1 MNRSQVA
8 FVDPAVGDALLIA
21 GSLQLGIEAI
31 LLDGSRPAL
40 AQMAAALAGRRDLA
54 VVHVIA
60 HGRAGQIDFA
70 AGAVTRACLPAHAD
84 DLALL
89 RRALSAAGELRL
101 WSCEAALGP
110 EGAVFV
116 AALGDALGA
125 PVLASTRLVG
135 AADRAGQWELDVPAG
150 VSPPPPLTPS
160 GVAAFA
166 GVLAS
171 FTATAGTDTF
181 NGTTASD
188 TFIVATGTVSAT
200 DTFSA
205 GGDPG
210 IDVIQIGTAGAG
222 TSVDLSAA
230 ATDGVAGFLD
240 FEAIT
245 FVNTSGTSTATF
257 NAAQFGAGKIS
268 TTAAITG
275 TAFTQALVVN
285 TSAGTSVDLSGWT
298 FATWTSGTDTIS
310 IGAATGDEILVGSS
324 QADRFVVNATNQVSL
339 ADRYDGGAGNDVLQI
354 GSTTTGVAVDLSAA
368 ASDGVN
374 GFVGIEG
381 ISFINTSG
389 TSTATFG
396 SAQLGAGKISNAA
409 VITGASSTQ
418 AIAINAAV
426 GGSVDLS
433 GWTFSGWT
441 SGTDTITLTGSTGDE
456 ILVGSS
462 QIDRFVVSDTA
473 QVSGADR
480 YDGGAGN
487 DVLQIGSTTTGVTVD
502 LSAAASDGV
511 NGFVSI
517 EGLAFVNT
525 SGTSTVTLGSAQ
537 LGAGRVSNA
546 SVITGASSTQA
557 IAINAALGGSVDLS
571 GWTFSGWTSG
581 TDTISIM
588 GSTGDEI
595 LVGSSQIDRFVVG
608 DTNQVSA
615 ADRYNGGAGNDVIQV
630 GVAGAGTSI
639 DLSAAADD
647 GVNGF
652 LSVESITFVNTS
664 GTATATLDATQIGT
678 GKISAASA
686 ITGTAATQAVAINLS
701 AGGALDLSA
710 WTFATWTSGTD
721 TISITGSTGDEIIV
735 GSSQIDRF
743 VVSDTSQV
751 SAADRYNGG
760 AGNDVIQVGVAGAGT
775 SIDLSAAASDGV
787 NGFLSVEGITFV
799 NTSGTSTA
807 TLAAA
812 QVGTGKIATAAAI
825 TGTAADQA
833 LAINVAS
840 GGSIDLTTW
849 TFTTWTSGT
858 DTITLTGSTGTE
870 IIVGSTQVDRFV
882 VSDSNQV
889 SATDRYNGGA
899 GNDILQVGVAGAGT
913 SIDLS
918 TAAADGV
925 NGFLNVEGIAFV
937 NTSGTSSATL
947 NAAQFGTGKI
957 AVTAAITG
965 TLGAVQALTV
975 NVAAAGSIDLSTWT
989 FANWT
994 SGTDTITVNGLTGAE
1009 TLTGAT
1015 EAVRILAGAGTDT
1028 LIVTNTNQVQAGDRY
1043 DGGDDADTLRI
1054 GTTTGTA
1061 IDLSAAASDGVDGFV
1076 NIERVTFANTSGTT
1090 TATFNA
1096 SQFGTGRISS
1106 TALFTG
1112 TTQVQAVAV
1121 NLSAGGSFDMSGWTF
1136 ATWTSGTDIITVT
1149 GSTGDETIVGSS
1161 QIDRFVVGATSQVS
1175 AADRYDGAAG
1185 NDILQIGVAGAGTAI
1200 DLSAAAS
1207 DGVNGF
1213 VSVEALTFA
1222 NTSGTS
1228 NATFNSAQ
1236 FGTGKIATTAAITGV
1251 ATSTQ
1256 ALVVNMATAGAL
1268 NMSGWTFATWT
1279 AGTDTI
1285 TINGSSGADTI
1296 TGPIQGATILAG
1308 AGNDTLIVSATTQV
1322 QSNDRYD
1329 GGSDIDTLQ
1338 IGTVGAGVT
1347 VSLTAA
1353 ASDGIDGFV
1362 NIEAISFVNTST
1374 TSTATFNASQ
1384 FGAGKISTAATI
1396 TGTAAGVQGLAVN
1409 LAAGNSLDLSGL
1421 TFVTWV
1427 SGTDTI
1433 SLTGSTGTESIVGT
1447 SQIDRFV
1454 VGASNQISAGDLYD
1468 GRAGNDVIQVG
1479 ATTAAVSI
1487 DLSTAASD
1495 GVNGFISVEGIT
1507 FVNSAGTSTATF
1519 NANQFGAGKI
1529 SSTAIVTGTT
1539 STQAIVVNVDSGG
1552 SADLSGWTFP
1562 TWTSGTDTITVNGA
1576 GGAETFTGAIHGTT
1590 ILAGSGNDTL
1600 IVSNTT
1606 QVQVSDRYDGGAD
1619 TDTLQVGLVGAGT
1632 SISLA
1637 AAATNGIDGFVNI
1650 EGVAFVNTSGT
1661 STATFGSAQIG
1672 AGKISNTALITG
1684 TASTQ
1689 ALALNMAT
1697 GGSLDLS
1704 GWTFTGWTSGTDTI
1718 TLTGSTGNEIFV
1730 GSSQTDT
1737 LFVGATAQVS
1747 AGDRYDGGAGND
1759 ILQVGAAGGGVTIDF
1774 SAAARDGV
1782 NGFLNVEAVNFTNTS
1797 GTSVA
1802 TFNAGQFGAGKISN
1816 SVAITGTASTQA
1828 LAINL
1833 SAAGSLDMSGWTFG
1847 TWTSGTDTITVTG
1860 STGDEIVVG
1869 SSLIDRFV
1877 VSASNQVTSGDR
1889 YNGGASNDILQVGL
1903 AAAGTSIDLSAAAS
1917 DGVNGF
1923 LSVEAIAFVN
1933 TSGTSTATFNANQ
1946 FGTGK
1951 IASTV
1956 AVTGT
1961 AFTNA
1966 IVVNVDS
1973 GGSADLSGW
1982 TFPTWTSGTDT
1993 ITVNGSGGAETITG
2007 AIQGTTVLAGAG
2019 NDTLIVSNTTQVQ
2032 VTDRYDGGADND
2044 ALQIGVAGAGTSISL
2059 TAAATNG
2066 TDGFVNIEGI
2076 TFVNTSGSSVAT
2088 FNATQFGAGKIS
2100 STSTITGTA
2109 STQTFAVTLPSAGS
2123 FDLSGFTFS
2132 SWTSGTD
2139 VISVTGSTGADT
2151 IVGSGLIDTLTGGA
2165 GADTLTGGAGL
2176 DIYNFAAGSSA
2187 LTIGGSGT
2195 SGTIVGYDTITDYAY
2210 GATAGV
2216 SEKLGYSGAAVVT
2229 AFTRAVASTLQL
2241 NTGATVK
2248 SHAISNGIITF
2259 DDATTY
2265 AAAVNLQS
2273 LSDVAAAVQ
2282 YLQAHDIGSTGSS
2295 VAFKATIGGIGH
2307 TFVYIQGTS
2316 SGSPDSSDSLIDL
2329 ADVSASSLTASGNQL
2344 TAFDSVPPP
2353 PPAAPTVAENAA
2365 GGINAAEAA
2374 DGTVVLVSLSGT
2386 GAVAGDTL
2394 TVNWG
2399 GEVVTHLLTAGDIV
2413 AGSVE
2418 VAVPPETV
2426 AAQGDGAFNV
2436 TASLTDSV
2444 GNVGANSPATLVS
2457 VDTVAPPAPLAPGI
2471 AENGAGGVNAS
2482 EASNGTEVVVDL
2494 SGLGAEAGDTL
2505 TVNWGGEVVS
2515 RAVTGAEVLAGS
2527 ATVQIS
2533 LGVIAAQGDGTFD
2546 VTASLTDIAGN
2557 VGPASTPTPVTVDTV
2572 APAALAVAPVVPE
2585 SALDGLN
2592 GSEAADGT
2600 AVVVDLSGSE
2610 AVLGYSLKVNWGGQS
2625 VTYALTAGD
2634 ILAGSASVEVPP
2646 GVIALQG
2653 DGTVDV
2659 TASLIDIAGNEG
2671 AASPAASVAVDRTNP
2686 TVTVAIADASL
2697 SDTDASSLVT
2707 FTFSEAPAG
2716 FTDADLDVVGGTI
2729 TDLVATVDPLVWT
2742 AQFTAT
2748 DGFTGTGSV
2757 TVVSDSYTDAALNLG
2772 GSGSDSVT
2780 VDRTN
2785 PTVTVAIAE
2794 SALSDGTTS
2803 SLVTFTFSEAP
2814 TGFTDA
2820 DLDVVGGT
2828 ITDLVATVDPL
2839 VWTAQFTATDGFTGT
2854 GSVTVISDSYTD
2866 AALNLGGSGSD
2877 SVTIDRTN
2885 PTVTVAIADGSLS
2898 DTDSSS
2904 LVTFT
2909 FSEAPVGFTDADLD
2923 VVGGTITDLVAT
2935 VDPLVWTAQFTAT
2948 DGFTGTGSVTVVSD
2962 SYTDTALNLGVS
2974 GSDSV
2979 TIDRTN
2985 PTVTVAIAD
2994 GSLSDTDSSSLVT
3007 FTFSE
3012 APVGFTDADLDVV
3025 GGTISDL
3032 VATVDPLV
3040 WTAQFT
3046 ATDGF
3051 AGTGSVTVVSD
3062 SYTDAAL
3069 NLGGSG
3075 SDSVTVDR
3083 TNPTVTVAIAEASLS
3098 DGTASSL
3105 VTFTFSEAPVG
3116 FTDADLDVVG
3126 GTITDLVATVDPL
3139 VWTAQFTATDGFTG
3153 TGSVTVVSDSYT
3165 DAALNLGGSGSDSV
3179 TVDRTNPTVTV
3190 VIADGSLS
3198 DTDSSS
3204 LVTFTFSEAPVGF
3217 TDADLDVVGGTITDL
3232 VATVGPL
3239 VWTAQFTATDGFTGT
3254 GSVTVVSDSYTD
3266 TALNLGGSG
3275 SDSVTVDR
3283 TNPTVTVAIADG
3295 SLSDTDSSSLVTF
3308 TFSEAP
3314 VGFTDAD
3321 LDVVGGT
3328 ITDLVA
3334 TVDPLVWTAQFTATD
3349 GFTGTGS
3356 VTVISDSYTDA
3367 ALNLGGSGS
3376 DSVTI
3381 DRTNPTVTVAIAD
3394 GSLSDTDSSSLVTF
3408 TFSEA
3413 PVGFTDADLDV
3424 VGGTITDLVATV
3436 DPLVWTAQFTATDGF
3451 TGTGSVTVVSDSY
3464 TDTALNLGV
3473 SGSDS
3478 VTIDRTNPTVTVAIA
3493 DGSLSDT
3500 DSSSLVTFTFSEAPV
3515 GFTDADLD
3523 VVGGTITDLV
3533 ATVDPLVW
3541 TAQFTAT
3548 DGFTGTGSVTVVS
3561 DSYTDAA
3568 LNLGGSGS
3576 DSVTVDRTNPTV
3588 TVAIADGSLSDT
3600 DSSSLVTFTFSE
3612 APVGFTDAD
3621 LDVVGGT
3628 ITDLVATVDP
3638 LVWTAQFT
3646 ATDGFTGTGSVTVAS
3661 DSYTDAALNLGGSGA
3676 DSVTIDRTNPT
3687 VTVAIADGSLSDT
3700 DSSSL
3705 VTFTFSEAPVGF
3717 TDADL
3722 DVVGGTI
3729 TDLVATVDPL
3739 VWTAQFTATDGFTGT
3754 GSVTVVSD
3762 SYTDAALN
3770 LGGSGSDSVTIDRTN
3785 PMVTVAIA
3793 DGSLSDTDASSLV
3806 TFTFSEAPVGF
3817 TDADLDVVGGT
3828 ITDLVAT
3835 VDPLVWTAQFTAT
3848 DGFTGTG
3855 SVTVASDSYTDAALN
3870 LGGSGADSVTIDRT
3884 NPTVTVAI
3892 ADGSL
3897 SDTDSSSLVTFTFSE
3912 APVGFT
3918 DADLDVV
3925 GGTIT
3930 DLVATVDPLV
3940 WTAQFTAT
3948 DGFTGTGSVTVISDS
3963 YTDAALNLGGSGTDS
3978 VTIDRTNPTV
3988 TVAIADGSLS
3998 DTDASSLV
4006 TFTFS
4011 EAPTGFTDA
4020 DLDVVGGTIT
4030 DLVATVDPLVWTA
4043 QFTATDGFTGT
4054 GSVEVVSDSYT
4065 DAALNLGG
4073 AGSDSVTIDRTNP
4086 TVTVAIAD
4094 GSLSDTDASSLV
4106 TFTFSEA
4113 PIGFTDAD
4121 LDMVGGTITDLVA
4134 TVDPLVWTAQFTATD
4149 GFTGAGSV
4157 AVVSD
4162 SYTDAALNLGGAG
4175 SDSITVDRTN
4185 PTVTVVIA
4193 DGSLSDTDASS
4204 LVTFTFSE
4212 APVGFTDAD
4221 LDVVGGTITDLVA
4234 TVDPLVWTAQF
4245 TATDGFT
4252 GTGSVTVVSDSY
4264 TDAALNLGG
4273 SGSDSITI
4281 DRTNPTVTV
4290 AIADG
4295 SLSDTD
4301 ASSLVT
4307 FTFSEVPVGFTDA
4320 DLDVVGGTITDLVA
4334 TVDPLVW
4341 TAQFTATDGF
4351 TGTGSVTVVSDS
4363 YTDTALNLGV
4373 SGSDSV
4379 TIDRTNPTV
4388 TVAVA
4393 ESALSDGTASSLVT
4407 FTFSEAPT
4415 GFTDADLDVVG
4426 GTITDLV
4433 ATVDPLVW
4441 TAQFTATDGFTGT
4454 GSVTVV
4460 SDSYTDAA
4468 LNLGG
4473 SASDSVTI
4481 DRTNPTVTVAIAD
4494 GSLSDTDASSLVT
4507 FTFSE
4512 APTGFTDAD
4521 LDVVGGTITDLV
4533 ATVDPLVWTAQF
4545 TATDG
4550 FTGTGSVTVVSDS
4563 YTDAA
4568 LNLGGSGSD
4577 SITIDRTNPTVTV
4590 AIADGSLSD
4599 TDASSLVTFT
4609 FSEAPTG
4616 FTDADLDVVGGTI
4629 TDLVATVDPLVWT
4642 AQFTATD
4649 GFAGTGSVTVVSD
4662 SYTDAAL
4669 NLGGSGSDSVTV
4681 DRTNPTVTV
4690 AIADGSLSDTD
4701 SSSLVTFTFSEAP
4714 VGFTDADLETVG
4726 GTITDLV
4733 ATVDPLVWTAQFT
4746 ATDGFTGT
4754 GSVSVVADSYTDA
4767 ALNLGGAGSDSVT
4780 VDRTNPTVTVA
4791 IAEASLS
4798 DGTTSSLVTFTFS
4811 EAPTGFTDAD
4821 LDVVGGT
4828 ITDLVATV
4836 DPLVWTAQFTAT
4848 DGFTGTGSVAVVADS
4863 YTDATLNLGGAGT
4876 DNVTID
4882 RTNPTVTAV
4891 IADGSLSDTDASSLV
4906 TFTFS
4911 EAPVGFTDADLD
4923 VVGGTITDL
4932 VATVDPLV
4940 WTAQFTATDGFTG
4953 TGSVTVVSDSYT
4965 DAALNLGGS
4974 GSDSVTVDRTNPTVT
4989 VTIAEASLSDGT
5001 TSSLVTFTFSEAP
5014 TGFTDA
5020 DLDVVGGTI
5029 TDLVATVD
5037 PLVWT
5042 AQFTATDGF
5051 TGTGSVTVVSD
5062 SYTDA
5067 ALNLGGSGSDSVTV
5081 DRTNPTVTVAI
5092 ADGSLSD
5099 TDSSSL
5105 VTFTFSEAPVGFTD
5119 ADLDVVGGT
5128 ITDLVATV
5136 DPLVWTAQFTAT
5148 DGFTGTGS
5156 VAVVADS
5163 YTDATLNLG
5172 GAGTDN
5178 VTIDRTNPTVTVAI
5192 AESSLSDGTAS
5203 SLVTFTFSE
5212 APTGFTDA
5220 DLDVV
5225 GGTITDLVATVDP
5238 LVWTAQFTATDG
5250 FTGTGSV
5257 TVVSDSYT
5265 DAALNLGGSGTDSV
5279 TVDRTNPTVAVA
5291 IADGSLSDT
5300 DSSSL
5305 VTFTFSEAP
5314 VGFTDADLDVVGG
5327 TITDL
5332 VATVDPL
5339 VWTAQFTATDGFT
5352 GTGSVTVVSDSYTD
5366 AALNLGGSGSDSI
5379 TIDRT
5384 NPTVT
5389 VAIAESSLS
5398 DGTASS
5404 LVTFTFSEA
5413 PTGFTD
5419 ADLDVVGGT
5428 ITDLVA
5434 TVDPLVW
5441 TAQFTATDGF
5451 TGTGSVT
5458 VVSDSYTDAALN
5470 LGGSGTDSVTVDR
5483 TNPTVAVVI
5492 ADGSLSDTDANS
5504 LVTFTFSEAPVGFT
5518 DADLDVVGGTIS
5530 DLVATVDPLVWT
5542 AQFTATDGFAGTG
5555 SVTVVSDS
5563 YTDAALNLGGS
5574 GSDSVT
5580 VDRTNPT
5587 VTVAIADGSLSDTDA
5602 SSLVTFTFSEA
5613 PAGFTDADLDVVG
5626 GTITDLVATVDPLVW
5641 TAQFTATDGFT
5652 GTGSVTVVSDSYTD
5666 AALNLGGS
5674 GSDSV
5679 TVDRTN
5685 PTVTVAIADGS
5696 LSDTDASSLVTFTFS
5711 EAPTGFT
5718 DADLDVVGGTITDL
5732 VATLDPLVWTAQFTA
5747 TDGFTGTGSVT
5758 VASDSYTDAA
5768 LNLGGS
5774 GTDSV
5779 TIDRTNPT
5787 VTVAIAESSLSDG
5800 TTSSLVT
5807 FTFSEAPTGFTD
5819 ADLDVVG
5826 GTVTDL
5832 VATVDPLV
5840 WTAQFTATDGFTGT
5854 GSVSVVADSYTD
5866 ATLNLGGSGSDSVT
5880 IDRTNPTVTVAIAD
5894 GSLSDTDSSSLVTF
5908 TFSEAPV
5915 GFTDAD
5921 LDVVGGTVTD
5931 LVATVDP
5938 LVWTA
5943 QFTATDGFTGTG
5955 SVTVVSDSYT
5965 DAALNLGGSGSDNV
5979 SIDRT
5984 ADADGNLVLSIPDT
5998 AINAVERT
6006 AVAFSVSGIDPDV
6019 VTATVTFTDSLGQ
6032 TIAVAASAGV
6042 VDMSSFVSGTVTS
6055 ALSVVDAAGN
6065 IDSVA
6070 GAAIALDAVNGT
6082 SGNDTIYGT
6091 ALNETFNGGAGNDYL
6106 YGREGADTLIG
6117 GADADQLIGGTGA
6130 DTMNGGTGDDVYFVD
6145 NAGDVVVELT
6155 GEGVDSIYT
6164 GIDLSLAADQEI
6176 EFLRADAGTTGLT
6189 LAGNDLANRIYG
6201 AEGNDTLNGGG
6212 GDDKLIGGA
6221 GADLM
6226 RGGAGDDSYYVDNAS
6241 DQIQE
6246 AVGEGADVVF
6256 ASVDYTLADGQE
6268 IEFLRANAG
6277 MTALT
6282 LTGNGFDNR
6291 LYGADGNDALVGGG
6305 GNDRLIGGAGVDTM
6319 TGGAGD
6325 DLYYVDMSTDQVLE
6339 ASSEGLDTVYASVDY
6354 TLADGQEI
6362 EFLRASA
6369 GSTALTLTG
6378 NGFDN
6383 RLYGTDGNDTLVGGG
6398 GDDKLTGGTGAD
6410 LMSGGLGNDVY
6421 MVDDVA
6427 DQVQEAAGE
6436 GIDSVYTSVDLT
6448 LGSGQEIEIVRANSD
6463 ALGLTLTGN
6472 GFDNKLYGDMGDDT
6486 LVGGGGNDRLA
6497 GGIGADAMSGGLG
6510 DDVYYVDDAGDVVTE
6525 LAGEGSD
6532 SLYTSVNLTLTAG
6545 QEIEFLRANAG
6556 ATGLVLGGND
6566 FDNRIYGGAGN
6577 DTITGDH
6584 GSDRLYGADGND
6596 TLMGG
6601 GGIDRLFGN
6610 GGDDTLN
6617 GGNGNDRLNGGTGM
6631 DQLTGG
6637 AGNDTFIFNAPL
6649 DGVTNVDTILD
6660 YVVADDSIY
6669 LHQTYFGELAMGKLS
6684 ASAFAL
6690 DSATG
6695 LAAQI
6700 VYNTTTGALS
6710 YDNNGA
6716 LAGGA
6721 TQFAVV
6727 QGAPTLNENE
6737 FFIV

>member
-1 MNRSQVA
+1 MVIRNQVA
-8 FVDPAVGDALLIA
+8 FVDPAVANPLLIA
-21 GSLQLGIEAI
+21 GSLQFGIEAI
-31 LLDGSRPAL
+31 LLDGARPAL
-40 AQMAAALAGRRDLA
+40 AQMAAALAGRRDVA

-60 HGRAGQIDFA
+60 HGRGGQIDFA
-70 AGAVTRACLPAHAD
+70 AGAVTRACLPAHAE
-84 DLALL
+84 DLARL
-89 RRALSAAGELRL
+89 RRALSSEGEVRL
-101 WSCEAALGP
+101 WSCETALGP
-110 EGAVFV
+110 DGAVFV
-116 AALGDALGA
+116 AALGDALGV

-150 VSPPPPLTPS
+150 ASPPPPLTPS

-171 FTATAGTDTF
+171 FTATAGTDMF
-181 NGTTASD
+181 SGTTASD

-210 IDVIQIGTAGAG
+210 VDIIQIGTAGAG

-257 NAAQFGAGKIS
+257 NAAQFGAGRIS

-275 TAFTQALVVN
+275 TAFTQAIVVN

-324 QADRFVVNATNQVSL
+324 QADRFVVTATSQVSL

-354 GSTTTGVAVDLSAA
+354 GATTTGVTVDLSAA
-368 ASDGVN
+368 ASDGID

-381 ISFINTSG
+381 IRFFNTSG

-396 SAQLGAGKISNAA
+396 SAQLGAGKISDAA
-409 VITGASSTQ
+409 AITGASSTQ
-418 AIAINAAV
+418 VIAINAAV
-426 GGSVDLS
+426 GSSVDLS

-441 SGTDTITLTGSTGDE
+441 SGTDTISITGSTGDE

-462 QIDRFVVSDTA
+462 QIDRFVVSSTS
-473 QVSGADR
+473 QVSAADR

-487 DVLQIGSTTTGVTVD
+487 DVLQIGVAGVGTSID
-502 LSAAASDGV
+502 LTAAASDGID
-511 NGFVSI
+511 GFVSI
-517 EGLAFVNT
+517 EAISFVNT
-525 SGTSTVTLGSAQ
+525 SGTSTATVGSAQ
-537 LGAGRVSNA
+537 LGAGKISNSA
-546 SVITGASSTQA
+546 VITGTSSAQA
-557 IAINAALGGSVDLS
+557 IAINAAAGASVDLS

-581 TDTISIM
+581 TDTISIT
-588 GSTGDEI
+588 GSTGTEI
-595 LVGSSQIDRFVVG
+595 LVGSSQIDRFVVT
-608 DTNQVSA
+608 DSNQLSGT
-615 ADRYNGGAGNDVIQV
+615 DRYSGGAGNDVIQIGTA
-630 GVAGAGTSI
+630 GVGTSI
-639 DLSAAADD
+639 DLSAAASD
-647 GVNGF
+647 GVDGF
-652 LSVESITFVNTS
+652 VSVEGITFVNTS
-664 GTATATLDATQIGT
+664 GTSTATFSATQFGAGKIATAAVVT
-678 GKISAASA
+678 GS
-686 ITGTAATQAVAINLS
+686 AATQGVAISLS
-701 AGGALDLSA
+701 TGGSLDLST
-710 WTFATWTSGTD
+710 WTFSGWTSGTD

-743 VVSDTSQV
+743 VVSDSNQV
-751 SAADRYNGG
+751 SAADRYSGG

-812 QVGTGKIATAAAI
+812 QFGTGKIATATAI

-840 GGSIDLTTW
+840 GGSIDLSTW
-849 TFTTWTSGT
+849 TFSTWTSGT
-858 DTITLTGSTGTE
+858 DTISLTGSTGTE
-870 IIVGSTQVDRFV
+870 ILVGSTQIDRFV

-889 SATDRYNGGA
+889 SATDRYNGGT
-899 GNDILQVGVAGAGT
+899 GNDVLQIGVAGVGT
-913 SIDLS
+913 SIDLG

-925 NGFLNVEGIAFV
+925 NGFLSIEGIAFV

-947 NAAQFGTGKI
+947 NATQLGTGKI
-957 AVTAAITG
+957 AAASAITG
-965 TLGAVQALTV
+965 TLGAVQSLTV
-975 NVAAAGSIDLSTWT
+975 NVAAAGSVDLSAWT

-994 SGTDTITVNGLTGAE
+994 SGTDAITVNGSTGAE
-1009 TLTGAT
+1009 TFTGAT
-1015 EAVRILAGAGTDT
+1015 QAAQILAGAGTDT
-1028 LIVTNTNQVQAGDRY
+1028 LIVTNTTQVQAGDRY

-1061 IDLSAAASDGVDGFV
+1061 IDLSAAATDGVDGFV
-1076 NIERVTFANTSGTT
+1076 NIERVTFVNSSGAA

-1096 SQFGTGRISS
+1096 AQFGAGKISN

-1112 TTQVQAVAV
+1112 TSQTQAVAV
-1121 NLSAGGSFDMSGWTF
+1121 NLSAGGSLDMSGWTF

-1161 QIDRFVVGATSQVS
+1161 LIDRFVVSDTNQVS
-1175 AADRYDGAAG
+1175 AADRYNGAGG
-1185 NDILQIGVAGAGTAI
+1185 NDILQVGLAGAGTAI

-1213 VSVEALTFA
+1213 LSIEAITFV

-1228 NATFNSAQ
+1228 TAIFDAAQ
-1236 FGTGKIATTAAITGV
+1236 FGTGKIAATAAITGV
-1251 ATSTQ
+1251 ATSAQ

-1285 TINGSSGADTI
+1285 TVNGSAGADTI

-1308 AGNDTLIVSATTQV
+1308 AGNDTLVVSASTQV
-1322 QSNDRYD
+1322 QANDRYD
-1329 GGSDIDTLQ
+1329 GGADIDTLQ
-1338 IGTVGAGVT
+1338 IGTVGAGVA
-1347 VSLTAA
+1347 VSLTTA

-1362 NIEAISFVNTST
+1362 NIEAISFVNTSV

-1384 FGAGKISTAATI
+1384 FGAGKISTASTI
-1396 TGTAAGVQGLAVN
+1396 IGTAAGVQGLAVN

-1421 TFVTWV
+1421 TFSTWV

-1433 SLTGSTGTESIVGT
+1433 SLIGSTGSESIVGT
-1447 SQIDRFV
+1447 SQIDRLV
-1454 VGASNQISAGDLYD
+1454 VGATNQVSAGDKYD
-1468 GRAGNDVIQVG
+1468 GGAGNDVIQIG
-1479 ATTAAVSI
+1479 STTAAVSV
-1487 DLSTAASD
+1487 DLSAAASD
-1495 GVNGFISVEGIT
+1495 GINGFISVEGIT
-1507 FVNSAGTSTATF
+1507 FVNSAGTATATF
-1519 NANQFGAGKI
+1519 SANQFGTGKI
-1529 SSTAIVTGTT
+1529 ASTAIVTGTS

-1619 TDTLQVGLVGAGT
+1619 NDTLQIGLVGAGT

-1637 AAATNGIDGFVNI
+1637 AAAANGTDGFVNI
-1650 EGVAFVNTSGT
+1650 ESVTFVNTSGT
-1661 STATFGSAQIG
+1661 STATVGSAQIG
-1672 AGKISNTALITG
+1672 TGKISGTALITG

-1689 ALALNMAT
+1689 AIVANMAT
-1697 GGSLDLS
+1697 NGSLDLS
-1704 GWTFTGWTSGTDTI
+1704 GWTFAGWTSGTDTI
-1718 TLTGSTGNEIFV
+1718 TLTGSTGGETFI
-1730 GSSQTDT
+1730 GSSETDT
-1737 LFVGATAQVS
+1737 LAVTATAQVS
-1747 AGDRYDGGAGND
+1747 AGDRYDGGLGSD
-1759 ILQVGAAGGGVTIDF
+1759 ILQIGVAGAGTSIDLSAGAT
-1774 SAAARDGV
+1774 DGV

-1797 GTSVA
+1797 GTSTA
-1802 TFNAGQFGAGKISN
+1802 TFNAGQFGAGKIS
-1816 SVAITGTASTQA
+1816 STVAFTGTAFTQA

-1833 SAAGSLDMSGWTFG
+1833 SAGGSLDMSGWTFA

-1860 STGDEIVVG
+1860 STADEIIVA

-1889 YNGGASNDILQVGL
+1889 YNGGASNDILQIGL

-1917 DGVNGF
+1917 NGVNGF

-1993 ITVNGSGGAETITG
+1993 ITVNGSSGAETFTG
-2007 AIQGTTVLAGAG
+2007 AIQGTTILAGAG
-2019 NDTLIVSNTTQVQ
+2019 NDTLIVSNATQVQ

-2044 ALQIGVAGAGTSISL
+2044 ALQIGVVGAGTSISL
-2059 TAAATNG
+2059 TAAAANG

-2076 TFVNTSGSSVAT
+2076 TFVNTSGNSVAT

-2132 SWTSGTD
+2132 NWTSGTD
-2139 VISVTGSTGADT
+2139 VVSVTGSTGADT
-2151 IVGSGLIDTLTGGA
+2151 IVGSGLIDTLTGAA

-2195 SGTIVGYDTITDYAY
+2195 SGTIAGYDTIADYAH

-2229 AFTRAVASTLQL
+2229 AFTRAAASTLQL
-2241 NTGATVK
+2241 NTSATVK
-2248 SHAISNGIITF
+2248 SHAISNGIISF
-2259 DDATTY
+2259 DDVTTY

-2307 TFVYIQGTS
+2307 TFVFIQGTS

-2329 ADVSASSLTASGNQL
+2329 VDVSASSLTASSNQL
-2344 TAFDSVPPP
+2344 TAFDGVPPP

-2374 DGTVVLVSLSGT
+2374 DGTVVLVSLSGI

-2426 AAQGDGAFNV
+2426 AAQGDGEFNV

-2444 GNVGANSPATLVS
+2444 GNVGANSPATIVS
-2457 VDTVAPPAPLAPGI
+2457 VDTAAPPAPSAPAI
-2471 AENGAGGVNAS
+2471 PENGAGGINAS
-2482 EASNGTEVVVDL
+2482 EASNDTEVVVDL

-2505 TVNWGGEVVS
+2505 TVNWGGQVVS

-2557 VGPASTPTPVTVDTV
+2557 VGPASAPTPVTVDTV
-2572 APAALAVAPVVPE
+2572 APAALAVAPAVPE

-2592 GSEAADGT
+2592 GAEAADGT

-2610 AVLGYSLKVNWGGQS
+2610 AALGYSLRVNWGGQS
-2625 VTYALTAGD
+2625 VTYVLTED
-2634 ILAGSASVEVPP
+2634 DLLAGSASVEVPS
-2646 GVIALQG
+2646 GAIALQG
-2653 DGTVDV
+2653 DGTVAV
-2659 TASLIDIAGNEG
+2659 TASLIDIAGNVG
-2671 AASPAASVAVDRTNP
+2671 PASPAASVPVDRTSP
-2686 TVTVAIADASL
+2686 TVTVAIDDGSL

-2707 FTFSEAPAG
+2707 FTFSEAPIG
-2716 FTDADLDVVGGTI
+2716 FTDADLDVVGGTV
-2729 TDLVATVDPLVWT
+2729 TGLAVTGDPLVWT

-2757 TVVSDSYTDAALNLG
+2757 TVTSDSYTDAALNLG
-2772 GSGSDSVT
+2772 GSDSDSVT

-2785 PTVTVAIAE
+2785 PTVTVVIADA
-2794 SALSDGTTS
+2794 SLSDADSS

-2854 GSVTVISDSYTD
+2854 GSVTVASASYTDAALNLGGSGSDSVVIDRTNPTVTVAVADGSLSDTDASSLVTFTFSEAPTGFTDADLDVVGGTITDLVATVDPLVWTAQFTATDGFTGTGSVTVASDSYTD

-2923 VVGGTITDLVAT
+2923 VVGGTV
-2935 VDPLVWTAQFTAT
+2935 
-2948 DGFTGTGSVTVVSD
+2948 TGL
-2962 SYTDTALNLGVS
+2962 A
-2974 GSDSV
+2974 
-2979 TIDRTN
+2979 
-2985 PTVTVAIAD
+2985 
-2994 GSLSDTDSSSLVT
+2994 
-3007 FTFSE
+3007 
-3012 APVGFTDADLDVV
+3012 
-3025 GGTISDL
+3025 
-3032 VATVDPLV
+3032 ATVDPLV

-3069 NLGGSG
+3069 NLGG
-3075 SDSVTVDR
+3075 
-3083 TNPTVTVAIAEASLS
+3083 L
-3098 DGTASSL
+3098 
-3105 VTFTFSEAPVG
+3105 
-3116 FTDADLDVVG
+3116 
-3126 GTITDLVATVDPL
+3126 
-3139 VWTAQFTATDGFTG
+3139 
-3153 TGSVTVVSDSYT
+3153 
-3165 DAALNLGGSGSDSV
+3165 
-3179 TVDRTNPTVTV
+3179 
-3190 VIADGSLS
+3190 
-3198 DTDSSS
+3198 
-3204 LVTFTFSEAPVGF
+3204 
-3217 TDADLDVVGGTITDL
+3217 
-3232 VATVGPL
+3232 
-3239 VWTAQFTATDGFTGT
+3239 
-3254 GSVTVVSDSYTD
+3254 
-3266 TALNLGGSG
+3266 
-3275 SDSVTVDR
+3275 
-3283 TNPTVTVAIADG
+3283 
-3295 SLSDTDSSSLVTF
+3295 
-3308 TFSEAP
+3308 
-3314 VGFTDAD
+3314 
-3321 LDVVGGT
+3321 
-3328 ITDLVA
+3328 
-3334 TVDPLVWTAQFTATD
+3334 
-3349 GFTGTGS
+3349 
-3356 VTVISDSYTDA
+3356 
-3367 ALNLGGSGS
+3367 GS

-3381 DRTNPTVTVAIAD
+3381 DRTNPTVTVAIAES
-3394 GSLSDTDSSSLVTF
+3394 SLSD
-3408 TFSEA
+3408 
-3413 PVGFTDADLDV
+3413 
-3424 VGGTITDLVATV
+3424 GT
-3436 DPLVWTAQFTATDGF
+3436 
-3451 TGTGSVTVVSDSY
+3451 
-3464 TDTALNLGV
+3464 
-3473 SGSDS
+3473 
-3478 VTIDRTNPTVTVAIA
+3478 
-3493 DGSLSDT
+3493 
-3500 DSSSLVTFTFSEAPV
+3500 
-3515 GFTDADLD
+3515 
-3523 VVGGTITDLV
+3523 
-3533 ATVDPLVW
+3533 
-3541 TAQFTAT
+3541 
-3548 DGFTGTGSVTVVS
+3548 
-3561 DSYTDAA
+3561 
-3568 LNLGGSGS
+3568 
-3576 DSVTVDRTNPTV
+3576 
-3588 TVAIADGSLSDT
+3588 
-3600 DSSSLVTFTFSE
+3600 
-3612 APVGFTDAD
+3612 
-3621 LDVVGGT
+3621 
-3628 ITDLVATVDP
+3628 
-3638 LVWTAQFT
+3638 
-3646 ATDGFTGTGSVTVAS
+3646 
-3661 DSYTDAALNLGGSGA
+3661 
-3676 DSVTIDRTNPT
+3676 
-3687 VTVAIADGSLSDT
+3687 
-3700 DSSSL
+3700 
-3705 VTFTFSEAPVGF
+3705 
-3717 TDADL
+3717 
-3722 DVVGGTI
+3722 
-3729 TDLVATVDPL
+3729 
-3739 VWTAQFTATDGFTGT
+3739 
-3754 GSVTVVSD
+3754 
-3762 SYTDAALN
+3762 
-3770 LGGSGSDSVTIDRTN
+3770 
-3785 PMVTVAIA
+3785 
-3793 DGSLSDTDASSLV
+3793 ASSLV

-3870 LGGSGADSVTIDRT
+3870 LGGSGSDSVTIDRT
-3884 NPTVTVAI
+3884 NPTVAVAI

-3912 APVGFT
+3912 APTGFT

-3925 GGTIT
+3925 GGTVT
-3930 DLVATVDPLV
+3930 GLAATVDPLV

-3948 DGFTGTGSVTVISDS
+3948 DGFTGTGSVTVASDS
-3963 YTDAALNLGGSGTDS
+3963 YTDAALNLGGSGSDS
-3978 VTIDRTNPTV
+3978 VVIDRTNPTV
-3988 TVAIADGSLS
+3988 AVAIAD
-3998 DTDASSLV
+3998 A
-4006 TFTFS
+4006 
-4011 EAPTGFTDA
+4011 
-4020 DLDVVGGTIT
+4020 
-4030 DLVATVDPLVWTA
+4030 
-4043 QFTATDGFTGT
+4043 
-4054 GSVEVVSDSYT
+4054 
-4065 DAALNLGG
+4065 
-4073 AGSDSVTIDRTNP
+4073 
-4086 TVTVAIAD
+4086 
-4094 GSLSDTDASSLV
+4094 
-4106 TFTFSEA
+4106 
-4113 PIGFTDAD
+4113 
-4121 LDMVGGTITDLVA
+4121 
-4134 TVDPLVWTAQFTATD
+4134 
-4149 GFTGAGSV
+4149 
-4157 AVVSD
+4157 
-4162 SYTDAALNLGGAG
+4162 
-4175 SDSITVDRTN
+4175 
-4185 PTVTVVIA
+4185 
-4193 DGSLSDTDASS
+4193 SLSDTDASS

-4252 GTGSVTVVSDSY
+4252 DTGSVTVASDSY

-4273 SGSDSITI
+4273 SGSDSVVI

-4290 AIADG
+4290 AVADG

-4301 ASSLVT
+4301 ANSLVT

-4320 DLDVVGGTITDLVA
+4320 DLDVIGGTITDLA
-4334 TVDPLVW
+4334 
-4341 TAQFTATDGF
+4341 
-4351 TGTGSVTVVSDS
+4351 
-4363 YTDTALNLGV
+4363 
-4373 SGSDSV
+4373 
-4379 TIDRTNPTV
+4379 
-4388 TVAVA
+4388 
-4393 ESALSDGTASSLVT
+4393 
-4407 FTFSEAPT
+4407 
-4415 GFTDADLDVVG
+4415 
-4426 GTITDLV
+4426 
-4433 ATVDPLVW
+4433 
-4441 TAQFTATDGFTGT
+4441 
-4454 GSVTVV
+4454 
-4460 SDSYTDAA
+4460 
-4468 LNLGG
+4468 
-4473 SASDSVTI
+4473 
-4481 DRTNPTVTVAIAD
+4481 
-4494 GSLSDTDASSLVT
+4494 
-4507 FTFSE
+4507 
-4512 APTGFTDAD
+4512 
-4521 LDVVGGTITDLV
+4521 

-4568 LNLGGSGSD
+4568 LNLGGSGTD
-4577 SITIDRTNPTVTV
+4577 SVTIDRTNPTVTVAIAEASLSDGTASSLVTFTFSEAPVGFTDADLDVIGGTVTGLAATVDPLVWTAQFTATDGFTGTGSVTVTSDSYTDAALNLGASGSDSVIIDRTNPTVAVAIADGSLSDTDASSLVTFTFSEAPAGFADADLDVVGGTITDLVATGDPLVWTAQFTATDGFAGAGSVTVASDSYTDAALNLGGSGSDNVTIDRMNPTVTV

-4616 FTDADLDVVGGTI
+4616 FSDADLDVVGGTI
-4629 TDLVATVDPLVWT
+4629 TGLAAT
-4642 AQFTATD
+4642 
-4649 GFAGTGSVTVVSD
+4649 G
-4662 SYTDAAL
+4662 
-4669 NLGGSGSDSVTV
+4669 
-4681 DRTNPTVTV
+4681 
-4690 AIADGSLSDTD
+4690 
-4701 SSSLVTFTFSEAP
+4701 
-4714 VGFTDADLETVG
+4714 
-4726 GTITDLV
+4726 
-4733 ATVDPLVWTAQFT
+4733 
-4746 ATDGFTGT
+4746 
-4754 GSVSVVADSYTDA
+4754 
-4767 ALNLGGAGSDSVT
+4767 
-4780 VDRTNPTVTVA
+4780 
-4791 IAEASLS
+4791 
-4798 DGTTSSLVTFTFS
+4798 
-4811 EAPTGFTDAD
+4811 
-4821 LDVVGGT
+4821 
-4828 ITDLVATV
+4828 
-4836 DPLVWTAQFTAT
+4836 
-4848 DGFTGTGSVAVVADS
+4848 
-4863 YTDATLNLGGAGT
+4863 
-4876 DNVTID
+4876 
-4882 RTNPTVTAV
+4882 
-4891 IADGSLSDTDASSLV
+4891 
-4906 TFTFS
+4906 
-4911 EAPVGFTDADLD
+4911 
-4923 VVGGTITDL
+4923 
-4932 VATVDPLV
+4932 DPLV

-4974 GSDSVTVDRTNPTVT
+4974 GSDNVTIDRTNPTVSVAIADGSLSDTDASSLVTFTFSEAPVGFTDADLDVVGGTVTGLAATVDPLVWTAQFTATDGFTGTGSVTVVSDSYTDAALNLGGAGSDSVTIDRTNPTATVAIAEASLSDGTASSLVTFTFSEAPVGFSDADLDVVGGTITDLVATVDPLVWTAHFAATDGFTGTGSVTVVSDSYTDAALNLGGSGSDSVTIDRTNPTVT
-4989 VTIAEASLSDGT
+4989 VAIADASLSDTDSSSLVTFTFSEAPVGFTDADLDVIGGTVTDLVATVDTLVWTAQYTATDGLTGTGSVTVVSDSYTDAALNLGGSGSDSVAIDRTNPTVTVAIADGSLSDTVSVSLVTFTFSEAPVGFTDADLDVVSGTITDLVATVDPLVWTAQFTATNGFTGTGSVTVVSDSYTDAALNLGGSGSDSVTIDRTNPTVTVAIAEASLSDGAANSLVTFTFSEAPVGFTDADLDVVGGTISDLVATVDPLIWTALFTATDGFTGTGSVTVVSDSYTDASLNLGGSGSDSVTIDRTNPTVTVAIADGSLSDTGASSLVTFTFSEAPIGFTDADLDVVGGTVNGLAVTGDPLVWMAEFTATDGFTGTGSVTVVSDSYTDAALNLGGSGSDSVTIDRTNPTVTVAINESSLSDGT
-5001 TSSLVTFTFSEAP
+5001 TSSLVTFTFSEEPIGFTDADLDVVGGTVTGLAATGDPLVWTAQFTATDGFTGTGSVTVVSDGYTDAALNLGGSGSNNVTIDRTNPTVTVAIDEASLSDGTSSSLVTFTFSEPPTGFTDADLDVVGGIVTGLAATVDPLVWTAQFIATDGFTGTGSVTVVSDSYTDAALNLGGSGSDSVTIDRINPTVTVAIADGSLTDTDSSSLVMFTFSEAP

-5067 ALNLGGSGSDSVTV
+5067 ALNLGGSGSDSVTI
-5081 DRTNPTVTVAI
+5081 DRTNPTVTVAIADGSLSDADSSSLVTFTFSEAPIGFTDADLDVVGGSITDLVATVDPLVWTAQFTATDGFTGTGSVTVVSDSYMDAALNLGGSGTDSVTIDRTNPTVTAAI

-5105 VTFTFSEAPVGFTD
+5105 VTFTFSEAPTGFTD

-5156 VAVVADS
+5156 VSVVADS
-5163 YTDATLNLG
+5163 YTDTALNLG
-5172 GAGTDN
+5172 GSGSDSI
-5178 VTIDRTNPTVTVAI
+5178 TIDRTNPTVTVAI
-5192 AESSLSDGTAS
+5192 AGGSLSDTDASSLVTFTFSEAPVGFTDADLDVIGGTISDLAATVDPLVWTAQFTATDGFTGTGSVTVVSDSYTDAALNLGGSESDSVTIDRANPTVTVAIAEASLSDGTSS

-5265 DAALNLGGSGTDSV
+5265 DASLNLGGSGSDSVTIDRTNPTVTVAIADGSLSDTDASSLVTFTFSEVPTGFSDTDLDVVGGTISDLAATANPLVWTAQFTATDGFAGTGSVAVVSDSYTDAALNLGGSGTDSV
-5279 TVDRTNPTVAVA
+5279 TIDRTNPTVAVA
-5291 IADGSLSDT
+5291 IAESSLSDGT
-5300 DSSSL
+5300 ASSL
-5305 VTFTFSEAP
+5305 VTFTFSEMP
-5314 VGFTDADLDVVGG
+5314 TGFSDADLDVVGG
-5327 TITDL
+5327 TISDL

-5339 VWTAQFTATDGFT
+5339 VWTAQFMATDGFT

-5366 AALNLGGSGSDSI
+5366 AALNLGGSGSDSV

-5384 NPTVT
+5384 NPMVA
-5389 VAIAESSLS
+5389 VAIAEASLS
-5398 DGTASS
+5398 DGAASS
-5404 LVTFTFSEA
+5404 LVTFTFSEV
-5413 PTGFTD
+5413 PTGFSD
-5419 ADLDVVGGT
+5419 ANLDVVGGT

-5434 TVDPLVW
+5434 TVDPLIW

-5458 VVSDSYTDAALN
+5458 VASA
-5470 LGGSGTDSVTVDR
+5470 
-5483 TNPTVAVVI
+5483 
-5492 ADGSLSDTDANS
+5492 
-5504 LVTFTFSEAPVGFT
+5504 
-5518 DADLDVVGGTIS
+5518 
-5530 DLVATVDPLVWT
+5530 
-5542 AQFTATDGFAGTG
+5542 
-5555 SVTVVSDS
+5555 S

-5574 GSDSVT
+5574 GSDSVII
-5580 VDRTNPT
+5580 DRTNPT
-5587 VTVAIADGSLSDTDA
+5587 VTVVIADASLSDTDS

-5626 GTITDLVATVDPLVW
+5626 GTIADLAATVDPLVW

-5679 TVDRTN
+5679 
-5685 PTVTVAIADGS
+5685 A
-5696 LSDTDASSLVTFTFS
+5696 
-5711 EAPTGFT
+5711 
-5718 DADLDVVGGTITDL
+5718 
-5732 VATLDPLVWTAQFTA
+5732 
-5747 TDGFTGTGSVT
+5747 
-5758 VASDSYTDAA
+5758 
-5768 LNLGGS
+5768 
-5774 GTDSV
+5774 
-5779 TIDRTNPT
+5779 
-5787 VTVAIAESSLSDG
+5787 
-5800 TTSSLVT
+5800 
-5807 FTFSEAPTGFTD
+5807 
-5819 ADLDVVG
+5819 
-5826 GTVTDL
+5826 
-5832 VATVDPLV
+5832 
-5840 WTAQFTATDGFTGT
+5840 
-5854 GSVSVVADSYTD
+5854 
-5866 ATLNLGGSGSDSVT
+5866 
-5880 IDRTNPTVTVAIAD
+5880 
-5894 GSLSDTDSSSLVTF
+5894 
-5908 TFSEAPV
+5908 
-5915 GFTDAD
+5915 
-5921 LDVVGGTVTD
+5921 
-5931 LVATVDP
+5931 
-5938 LVWTA
+5938 
-5943 QFTATDGFTGTG
+5943 
-5955 SVTVVSDSYT
+5955 
-5965 DAALNLGGSGSDNV
+5965 
-5979 SIDRT
+5979 IDRT
-5984 ADADGNLVLSIPDT
+5984 ADADGNLLLSISDT

-6006 AVAFSVSGIDPDV
+6006 AVAFSVSGIDPDI

-6164 GIDLSLAADQEI
+6164 GIDFSLAADQEI
-6176 EFLRADAGTTGLT
+6176 EFLRADAGMTGLT
-6189 LAGNDLANRIYG
+6189 LTGNDLANRIYG
-6201 AEGNDTLNGGG
+6201 AAGSDTLNGGG
-6212 GDDKLIGGA
+6212 GDDKLIGGT
-6221 GADLM
+6221 GVDLM
-6226 RGGAGDDSYYVDNAS
+6226 RGGTGDDSYYVDDAS

-6268 IEFLRANAG
+6268 IEFLRASAG
-6277 MTALT
+6277 LTALT

-6291 LYGADGNDALVGGG
+6291 LYGADGNDILVGGG

-6325 DLYYVDMSTDQVLE
+6325 DLYYVDMSADQVLE
-6339 ASSEGLDTVYASVDY
+6339 ASSEGLDSVYVSVDY
-6354 TLADGQEI
+6354 TLANGQEI

-6369 GSTALTLTG
+6369 GSIGLALTG

-6383 RLYGTDGNDTLVGGG
+6383 RIYGGTENDTLVGGG

-6436 GIDSVYTSVDLT
+6436 GIDSIYTSVDLT
-6448 LGSGQEIEIVRANSD
+6448 LGSGQEIEIVRAD
-6463 ALGLTLTGN
+6463 AGVVGLTLTGN
-6472 GFDNKLYGDMGDDT
+6472 GFDNKLYGDMGNDT
-6486 LVGGGGNDRLA
+6486 LTGGGGNDRL
-6497 GGIGADAMSGGLG
+6497 GGGAGADAMSGGLG
-6510 DDVYYVDDAGDVVTE
+6510 DDVYFVDDAGDVVTE

-6545 QEIEFLRANAG
+6545 QEIEFLRAIAG

-6566 FDNRIYGGAGN
+6566 FDNRIYGAAGS
-6577 DTITGDH
+6577 DTITG
-6584 GSDRLYGADGND
+6584 GGGGDRLYGDAGN
-6596 TLMGG
+6596 
-6601 GGIDRLFGN
+6601 
-6610 GGDDTLN
+6610 DTLN
-6617 GGNGNDRLNGGTGM
+6617 GGNGNDKLYGGEGM
-6631 DQLTGG
+6631 DLLTGG
-6637 AGNDTFIFNAPL
+6637 AGRDTFIFNNPL
-6649 DGVTNVDTILD
+6649 DGMTNVDTIVD
-6660 YVVADDSIY
+6660 YFAAHDSIQ
-6669 LHQTYFGELAMGKLS
+6669 LDRTYFDELSPGRLRN
-6684 ASAFAL
+6684 SAFSL

-6695 LAAQI
+6695 SDAQI
-6700 VYNTTTGALS
+6700 VYDTTTGALS
-6710 YDNNGA
+6710 YDTNGA

-6721 TQFAVV
+6721 TQFAVL
-6727 QGAPTLNENE
+6727 QGAPTLNAHE
-6737 FFIV
+6737 FLIV